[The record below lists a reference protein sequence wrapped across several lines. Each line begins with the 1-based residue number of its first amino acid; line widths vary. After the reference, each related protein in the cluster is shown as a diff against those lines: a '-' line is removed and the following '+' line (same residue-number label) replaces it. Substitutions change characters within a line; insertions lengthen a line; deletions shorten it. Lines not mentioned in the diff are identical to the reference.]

1 MSIFTLLGLA
11 LNLLD
16 YVVAQTENNVDDQ
29 VVSSI
34 KAAVEEVRKV
44 HGLPVTK
51 EQLEGLRT
59 KKAW

>member
-11 LNLLD
+11 LSLLD

-51 EQLEGLRT
+51 EQLEG
-59 KKAW
+59 